1 MVALANPYFSS
12 DQPDL
17 GRSPKNILQRRGET
31 ELGALCQLFT
41 WGGPKRDD
49 WVGEDRVEERQLER
63 KPAILCEKWALLVEE
78 LSSHLSLSKALRN
91 QSPFCESLEEVCVG
105 CHFFVNHLKRA
116 AHQPSKMIC
125 QGWADRRD
133 DVSLGILSLKRCYVS
148 DLHKTD

>member
-49 WVGEDRVEERQLER
+49 WVGEDGKLDIRFEENGLDDDIED
-63 KPAILCEKWALLVEE
+63 
-78 LSSHLSLSKALRN
+78 SS
-91 QSPFCESLEEVCVG
+91 QD
-105 CHFFVNHLKRA
+105 
-116 AHQPSKMIC
+116 
-125 QGWADRRD
+125 W
-133 DVSLGILSLKRCYVS
+133 Y
-148 DLHKTD
+148 